1 MLFVLSPSGT
11 LLLFVHN
18 IFVFFLGPQEPHMYS
33 FDLMLSNKLN
43 DQEPDNIGRDHN
55 KTEM

>member
-1 MLFVLSPSGT
+1 MLFLLSPSGT
-11 LLLFVHN
+11 VLLFLHK
-18 IFVFFLGPQEPHMYS
+18 VFFLDLQEPHMYS

-55 KTEM
+55 KTEI